1 MTPGDADAGETI
13 DTGDRTDT
21 ETAIMEA
28 TSRALRKH
36 GYADVSMAKI
46 AAEFDGSQSLLH
58 YHFGTKDEL
67 IAAQVRFGRERYE
80 EWAETLPGDPEKRL
94 DALLTSV
101 VDAEFA
107 GGDTAMMAAIVEMYG
122 RAPDDETLRAELR
135 AYDETFRR
143 LIRET
148 IEDGQADGTFREID
162 AEAVTWLVFAVHES
176 AVLRDVVGE
185 DADGLW
191 DALEQFVLSE
201 VRR

>member
-1 MTPGDADAGETI
+1 MAPGDADIGET
-13 DTGDRTDT
+13 TDT

-46 AAEFDGSQSLLH
+46 AAEFEGSQSLLH

-80 EWAETLPGDPEKRL
+80 EWAATLPDDPERRL
-94 DALLTSV
+94 ERLLSSLLDV
-101 VDAEFA
+101 EFVD
-107 GGDTAMMAAIVEMYG
+107 GGTGGMAAIIEMYG
-122 RAPDDETLRAELR
+122 QAPENEELASELR

-148 IEDGQADGTFREID
+148 IEDGIEAGVFREVD
-162 AEAVTWLVFAVHES
+162 TQAVTWLVFAVHES
-176 AVLRDVVGE
+176 AFLRDLVGE
-185 DADGLW
+185 DTEELRG
-191 DALEQFVLSE
+191 ALDQFVLSE

>member
-1 MTPGDADAGETI
+1 MTPDDADIGET
-13 DTGDRTDT
+13 TDT

-46 AAEFDGSQSLLH
+46 AAEFEGSQSLLH

-80 EWAETLPGDPEKRL
+80 EWAATLPDDPERRL
-94 DALLTSV
+94 ERLLSSLLDV
-101 VDAEFA
+101 EFVD
-107 GGDTAMMAAIVEMYG
+107 GGTGGMAAIIEMYG
-122 RAPDDETLRAELR
+122 QAPENEELASELR

-148 IEDGQADGTFREID
+148 IEDGIEAGVFREVD
-162 AEAVTWLVFAVHES
+162 TQAVTWLVFAVHES
-176 AVLRDVVGE
+176 AFLRDLVGE
-185 DADGLW
+185 DTEELRA
-191 DALEQFVLSE
+191 ALDQFVLSE

>member
-1 MTPGDADAGETI
+1 MAPGDAD
-13 DTGDRTDT
+13 TGSETDT

-36 GYADVSMAKI
+36 GYGGVSMAKI

-80 EWAETLPGDPEKRL
+80 EWAETLPDDPEERL
-94 DALLTSV
+94 EALLTSV
-101 VDAEFA
+101 VDAEFV
-107 GGDTAMMAAIVEMYG
+107 GGDTATMAAIVEMYG
-122 RAPDDETLRAELR
+122 RAPDDEELRAELR

-148 IEDGQADGTFREID
+148 IEEGAKSGAFQEVD

-176 AVLRDVVGE
+176 AFLRDMVGE
-185 DADGLW
+185 DTDGLW
-191 DALEQFVLSE
+191 DALERFVLSE
-201 VRR
+201 VRG

>member
-1 MTPGDADAGETI
+1 MPLGDADAG
-13 DTGDRTDT
+13 DGTDT

-28 TSRALRKH
+28 TSRALREH
-36 GYADVSMAKI
+36 GYAGVSMAKI

>member
-1 MTPGDADAGETI
+1 MTPGDADIGET
-13 DTGDRTDT
+13 TDT

-46 AAEFDGSQSLLH
+46 AAEFEGSQSLLH

-80 EWAETLPGDPEKRL
+80 EWAATLPDDPERRL
-94 DALLTSV
+94 ERLLSSLLDV
-101 VDAEFA
+101 EFVD
-107 GGDTAMMAAIVEMYG
+107 GGTGGMAAIIEMYG
-122 RAPDDETLRAELR
+122 QAPENEELASELR

-148 IEDGQADGTFREID
+148 IEDGIEAGVFREVD
-162 AEAVTWLVFAVHES
+162 TQAVTWLVFAVHES
-176 AVLRDVVGE
+176 AFLRDLVGE
-185 DADGLW
+185 DTEELRG
-191 DALEQFVLSE
+191 ALDQFVLSE